1 MDFLLIKHLLM
12 KKKIK
17 IKIANQKII
26 KVETSQNVLKNPYFI
41 LNDVSDVF
49 FWSVFRL

>member
-1 MDFLLIKHLLM
+1 M